1 MENRN
6 IIIIMLVIIVI
17 LAAAIGFVL
26 FNSVFAKDPSVVKIT
41 SDKKMNE
48 GGDLS
53 IKLTDLSDN
62 PIDKEVVNVTI
73 TDKKGDVVVDNV
85 VKTNANGKAKLKID
99 LKKGKYDVTVTFAG
113 NSKYQGDNATQKL
126 TIEEKEVEEAESS
139 SSSSSSQPSAYAYK
153 SDGTPMYSQ
162 AEVDQYMYNK
172 YGSVN
177 YHLQD
182 NGYVN
187 LDEPGFDDAGHWVG
201 HY

>member
-1 MENRN
+1 MENKN

-17 LAAAIGFVL
+17 LAAAIGFVM
-26 FNSVFAKDPSVVKIT
+26 FNSAFAKEKSVVKIT
-41 SDKKMNE
+41 SDEKQEE
-48 GGDLS
+48 GGSLAVR
-53 IKLTDLSDN
+53 LTDLSDN
-62 PIDKEVVNVTI
+62 PIDKEVVNVVVK
-73 TDKKGDVVVDNV
+73 DKKGDVVVDNV
-85 VKTNANGKAKLKID
+85 VKTDEKGKA
-99 LKKGKYDVTVTFAG
+99 
-113 NSKYQGDNATQKL
+113 
-126 TIEEKEVEEAESS
+126 S
-139 SSSSSSQPSAYAYK
+139 SSSSSSQPTAYAYK

-201 HY
+201 R

>member
-1 MENRN
+1 MENKN

-17 LAAAIGFVL
+17 LAAAIGFVM
-26 FNSVFAKDPSVVKIT
+26 FNSAFAKEKSVVKIT
-41 SDKKMNE
+41 SDEKQEE
-48 GGDLS
+48 GGSLAVR
-53 IKLTDLSDN
+53 LTDLSDN
-62 PIDKEVVNVTI
+62 PIDKEVVNVVVK
-73 TDKKGDVVVDNV
+73 DKKGDVVVDNV
-85 VKTNANGKAKLKID
+85 VKTDEKGKAKMSID
-99 LKKGKYDVTVTFAG
+99 LKKGQYNVSVSFAG
-113 NSKYQGDNATQKL
+113 NDKFQGDNATQKL
-126 TIEEKEVEEAESS
+126 TIKEKEAEQAETTS
-139 SSSSSSQPSAYAYK
+139 SSSSSSQPTAYAYK

-201 HY
+201 R